1 MLWALLRKEL
11 LILRRDL
18 HGLVALFIL
27 PVVFI
32 IVMSMALKDI
42 YSPHIDN
49 LAWSMIDQDNSK
61 LSDSLLGS
69 WEVGHGKPLALP
81 ADWELALREGRL
93 AYVIRIESGAER
105 DFLQPEEPD
114 YPRIILQTDPAI
126 DAGVF
131 AALNAKIHALT
142 TTLHAK
148 YFITKLGAQG
158 VDGINTKMH
167 AGVGLVKA
175 ARLSADTRPT
185 SVQHNVPAWLVFGM
199 FFVVTSIAGLF
210 VEERNGGTLNR
221 LTSLGVSS
229 LQLLFAKALS
239 FLLINCLQA
248 GLMLGVGI
256 YVVPLLGGD
265 ALSLQEV
272 NIAALLVIL
281 FCISL
286 AAICCALFVAALVR
300 SQAQASIIGPM
311 ISILMAAFGGIMVP
325 TFVMPLAMQK
335 IAQFSPMNWALEGLL
350 DVLLRGG
357 DVYGIGDE
365 VSYLLMLAT
374 ASVGLAYF
382 VLRFKQA

>member
-1 MLWALLRKEL
+1 M
-11 LILRRDL
+11 

-61 LSDSLLGS
+61 LSDLLLGN

-311 ISILMAAFGGIMVP
+311 ISILNGRFWRNYGAHLCNAPCHAKNSTIFSDELGAGGV
-325 TFVMPLAMQK
+325 A
-335 IAQFSPMNWALEGLL
+335 
-350 DVLLRGG
+350 
-357 DVYGIGDE
+357 
-365 VSYLLMLAT
+365 
-374 ASVGLAYF
+374 
-382 VLRFKQA
+382 